1 MTQFIFYFLS
11 IKYFQHNK
19 LINDHF
25 FSSEKFCISKVW
37 TRIKLKWF
45 LCYVLSIIMNF
56 QSMRMTVFSISC
68 VCMINIDLNFLYCKL
83 NFLVPYF
90 ITLNHQMSCSIQI
103 NLNICH
109 YGTYFQEVFYCL
121 QTLFCS
127 TIHLSKDVGNS
138 IQVANIFSLFYHIDL
153 TWSLEHHL

>member
-1 MTQFIFYFLS
+1 MITFSPQRNFAFLKS
-11 IKYFQHNK
+11 EQE
-19 LINDHF
+19 
-25 FSSEKFCISKVW
+25 SSWS
-37 TRIKLKWF
+37 F

-56 QSMRMTVFSISC
+56 QSMQMTVFSIC

-121 QTLFCS
+121 HISNIKEPDARTNTFLPY
-127 TIHLSKDVGNS
+127 IYRRMLVILSKLP
-138 IQVANIFSLFYHIDL
+138 IFSVSFITLIL
-153 TWSLEHHL
+153 LEV